1 MEMLLMLFKTLIV
14 LFGVI
19 MFIILIMTDGYKVDV
34 IGLIVKGLLLAV
46 GIISTAI
53 GVALLMD
60 AGFSVFYGGS
70 VGKIAITV
78 GLALVDALFLKQVIE
93 VLQEL
98 E

>member
-1 MEMLLMLFKTLIV
+1 MAELSMLFKALIV
-14 LFGVI
+14 LFGII
-19 MFIILIMTDGYKVDV
+19 MFIVLIMTDGYKVDV
-34 IGLIVKGLLLAV
+34 IGLIVKGLLIAV
-46 GIISTAI
+46 GIISTSI

-78 GLALVDALFLKQVIE
+78 GLALIDALFLKQVIE